1 MNFKEAVKEI
11 LMLAIPWIVGI
22 ILLYIVLN
30 IVIPPEDRD
39 LWKNE
44 VQYEEQN

>member
-1 MNFKEAVKEI
+1 MNFKETIKEI

-22 ILLYIVLN
+22 ILFYIMLN
-30 IVIPPEDRD
+30 IMIPPEDRD

-44 VQYEEQN
+44 VVYEEEN